1 MAPTYGWGTN
11 ELDQNTMF
19 VLSDTHTFN
28 SNLVNVARV
37 AYMRFDGDAVIAQP
51 INAADVGMATPADLP
66 QTPGLVV
73 NGLFTIGTA
82 GQPFYWQATNTYV
95 AQDTVSLTHG
105 RHTLRAGAEVKRHQV
120 DVNVPYVNDGFLFLL
135 GFPDFFWVRALRRTE
150 AH

>member
-1 MAPTYGWGTN
+1 MSLDQALSSRNQLSGRFFYSHAPTTEPFSPYGANVPGWGTN

-19 VLSDTHTFN
+19 VLSDTHTFS

-37 AYMRFDGDAVIAQP
+37 GYMRFDGDAVIAQP

-82 GQPFYWQATNTYV
+82 GQPFYWQATNAYV
-95 AQDTVSLTHG
+95 AQDTVSFT
-105 RHTLRAGAEVKRHQV
+105 
-120 DVNVPYVNDGFLFLL
+120 
-135 GFPDFFWVRALRRTE
+135 RRQ
-150 AH
+150 A